1 MKTVTVKDLVIGAGA
16 PKIIVSLMAKDIARV
31 KSEALAYREADF
43 DILEWRV
50 DHFADLSNVE
60 SVMAAAKILRETMP
74 EKPLLFTFRSAKEGG
89 EQAISTEAY
98 IALNRAAID
107 SGLVDMIDLELF
119 TGDDQVKETVA
130 YAHAHDVKV
139 VMSNHDF
146 HKTPEAEEII
156 ARLRKMQSF
165 DADIPKI
172 ALMPQST
179 SDVLTLLAATLE
191 MQEQYADRPI
201 ITMSMAKTGVI
212 SRLAGEVFGSAATF
226 GAVKKASAPGQI
238 SVTDLRI
245 SNNISAG
252 ISSPAE
258 LKKYIQ
264 PYLIKIFRESLCA
277 NYPSGVGKITPE
289 SGINNETCKTTSY

>member
-1 MKTVTVKDLVIGAGA
+1 M
-16 PKIIVSLMAKDIARV
+16 

-119 TGDDQVKETVA
+119 TGDDQVNNVA

-179 SDVLTLLAATLE
+179 SDVLTLLLAATLE

-238 SVTDLRI
+238 SVTDLRTVLTI
-245 SNNISAG
+245 LHQA
-252 ISSPAE
+252 
-258 LKKYIQ
+258 
-264 PYLIKIFRESLCA
+264 
-277 NYPSGVGKITPE
+277 
-289 SGINNETCKTTSY
+289 

>member
-1 MKTVTVKDLVIGAGA
+1 MKTVTVKDLVIGTGA
-16 PKIIVSLMAKDIARV
+16 PKIIVSLMAKDIASV

-50 DHFADLSNVE
+50 DHYADLSNVD
-60 SVMAAAKILRETMP
+60 SVMAAAKILRKTMP

-139 VMSNHDF
+139 VMSNH
-146 HKTPEAEEII
+146 

-238 SVTDLRI
+238 SVNDLRTVLTI
-245 SNNISAG
+245 LHQA
-252 ISSPAE
+252 
-258 LKKYIQ
+258 
-264 PYLIKIFRESLCA
+264 
-277 NYPSGVGKITPE
+277 
-289 SGINNETCKTTSY
+289 

>member
-1 MKTVTVKDLVIGAGA
+1 MKTVTVKDLVIGTGA
-16 PKIIVSLMAKDIARV
+16 PKIIVSLMAKDIASV

-50 DHFADLSNVE
+50 DHYADLSNVE

-98 IALNRAAID
+98 IALNRAA
-107 SGLVDMIDLELF
+107 IDLELF

-238 SVTDLRI
+238 SVNDLRTVLTI
-245 SNNISAG
+245 LHQA
-252 ISSPAE
+252 
-258 LKKYIQ
+258 
-264 PYLIKIFRESLCA
+264 
-277 NYPSGVGKITPE
+277 
-289 SGINNETCKTTSY
+289 